1 MYYYADIFV
10 ESIQYGNRT
19 LLCDTLQN
27 LANQGASQQDIFTA
41 MVQFGAQVPDVNPP
55 DYDANLISIPVIDPY
70 SAARPWT
77 YQYCTE
83 YGWF

>member
-1 MYYYADIFV
+1 MI
-10 ESIQYGNRT
+10 
-19 LLCDTLQN
+19 
-27 LANQGASQQDIFTA
+27 
-41 MVQFGAQVPDVNPP
+41 QFGQQVPDVNPP
-55 DYDANLISIPVIDPY
+55 DYDANLIAIPVIDPY